1 MDYKPRSMRTAAALL
16 VATLLGACAPV
27 DDASNPDIPQST
39 DEEARVCRTTPE
51 RATRL
56 ALEAASRGL
65 LYTSESDYPFD
76 YVSYPT
82 APLGRLTGAQLLATL
97 GRPAD
102 TAVEVRTLDRVFSH
116 LVNPEVTGDD
126 APRFAALE
134 RTIRQR
140 LTYVQVFAVGTIQVH
155 LYVVGRDRCG
165 ALVGLHTISIE
176 T

>member
-1 MDYKPRSMRTAAALL
+1 MRTAAALL
-16 VATLLGACAPV
+16 LATLLGACAPV
-27 DDASNPDIPQST
+27 DDSENPDIPAT
-39 DEEARVCRTTPE
+39 LDEEARVCRTTPE

-65 LYTSESDYPFD
+65 LYTSESDYPYD
-76 YVSYPT
+76 YVSLPA
-82 APLGRLTGAQLLATL
+82 APVARTLTSAQFLAAL

-102 TAVEVRTLDRVFSH
+102 TAIELRTLDRVFSH
-116 LVNPEVTGDD
+116 LVNPDVTGAD

-155 LYVVGRDRCG
+155 LYIVGRDRCG
-165 ALVGLHTISIE
+165 TLVGLHTVSIE